1 MPMAPPNTEPVQQR
15 GQNVSYR
22 YQFDTN
28 GRPTILKYQSDLQG
42 AIAHLYCVRAVP
54 GLVPATDPTI
64 NHIQSQEETCVADL
78 MQAFFDVSSV
88 NDNPGSKVISH
99 CTLSESCVFSVEYV
113 EATCRLVHSRLILR
127 CRDGFRGHES
137 RDWLG
142 TLQSGAQRSSIE
154 EDDISGDCQTRFTN
168 VVTLLRKWKSVCNSI
183 IGSASEI
190 EGLVNAPATML
201 GAKLR
206 SKQGNLT
213 KKAKK
218 ERTENALKVAE
229 DKVAQYT
236 AETTSAPKS
245 TQPTG
250 ALRGPGSAIAPN
262 GAAQM
267 NPSQAGGSIRPS
279 NRGQNR
285 SGPSSRLP
293 NSTGPGGSTVFDS
306 RSRHASPHQTGGAQ
320 GPRQP
325 SIRTN
330 ANAYAAYGPNHHFPR
345 YNHTNN
351 YSHDFHYHLNGF
363 GPIDPAL
370 LSPSVLPRGSSP
382 NMVAGN
388 SSGSAFGNG
397 PRFGNGRDAT
407 YSPSMPPGIANDS
420 GRSDIL
426 PSYDAGPSPLSN
438 QATLSDMG
446 TDVGLMYAM
455 DRVKQG
461 SIKFNRNNFAGY
473 QDDFSGFGIASTYH
487 PGRSSG
493 PSSQL
498 DRSVGPVAHP
508 LSGPPVLLNGS
519 KRSRQ
524 QSTEPDEQPPARRQK
539 HDGNGADSHDFV
551 DEDNHDAEDGDVGDD
566 AYAEHESV
574 TTDEWDSYDE
584 ALTGF
589 NSEEGEDQ

>member
-1 MPMAPPNTEPVQQR
+1 MVKAQTRVELQRENDVTFQQR

-267 NPSQAGGSIRPS
+267 NPSQAGGR
-279 NRGQNR
+279 
-285 SGPSSRLP
+285 
-293 NSTGPGGSTVFDS
+293 
-306 RSRHASPHQTGGAQ
+306 
-320 GPRQP
+320 
-325 SIRTN
+325 
-330 ANAYAAYGPNHHFPR
+330 
-345 YNHTNN
+345 
-351 YSHDFHYHLNGF
+351 
-363 GPIDPAL
+363 
-370 LSPSVLPRGSSP
+370 
-382 NMVAGN
+382 
-388 SSGSAFGNG
+388 
-397 PRFGNGRDAT
+397 
-407 YSPSMPPGIANDS
+407 
-420 GRSDIL
+420 
-426 PSYDAGPSPLSN
+426 PSPLSN